1 MKNSVKKLS
10 IGIVC
15 SPWLGGSGVVGSE
28 LAQYLAKTNKYQV
41 VFIGVDFPFRMNKHN
56 IMFHKVSNVKH
67 ALFSS
72 PLNEASLTEGIVEAV
87 ILHKL
92 DLIHAHF
99 AIPFAYCALQAR
111 EILKQKGID
120 IKVVTT
126 LHGTDVLSLGQEVP
140 QIMKYVLEES
150 DRVTAVSNDL
160 AKRAKQIYACKK
172 QIEVIYN
179 FINFSTFPQ
188 KAIRPQLK
196 KKYASSNEKV
206 FVHISNFRPIKR
218 IGDCIKIF
226 SKVNKKMPAVL
237 LLIGEG
243 PEIENIKKQKETVR
257 NQDSIHFVGRVK
269 NPYSFLE
276 IADGLI
282 ITSEYESF
290 CLVGLEALAYGVPV
304 FSTNV
309 GGISEVITHDR
320 LGYLADVGDIDGLAS
335 HILTHFVD
343 EEKIH
348 SFTKEAYK
356 ASHEF
361 TAEKIIPGYE
371 AVYHQVVGT
380 NK

>member
-1 MKNSVKKLS
+1 MKHSFKKLS

-28 LAQYLAKTNKYQV
+28 LAQYLATTNKYTI
-41 VFIGVDFPFRMNKHN
+41 VFIGSELPFRMNKQN
-56 IMFHKVSNVKH
+56 IIFHKVANVKH

-72 PLNEASLTEGIVEAV
+72 PLNEAALIEGIVEAV
-87 ILHKL
+87 LSHKL
-92 DLIHAHF
+92 DIIHAHF
-99 AIPFAYCALQAR
+99 AIPFAYCALQAK
-111 EILKQKGID
+111 EILKRRGID

-140 QIMKYVLEES
+140 EIMKYVLAES
-150 DRVTAVSNDL
+150 DRVTAVSKDL
-160 AKRAKQIYACKK
+160 AQKAKEIYACRKP
-172 QIEVIYN
+172 IEVIYN

-196 KKYASSNEKV
+196 KKYALSNEKV

-226 SKVNKKMPAVL
+226 SKVNKKIPSVL

-243 PEIENIKKQKETVR
+243 PEVESIKKQKETVR

-309 GGISEVITHDR
+309 GGIPEVITHDK
-320 LGYLADVGDIDGLAS
+320 LGYLANVGDIDTLSS
-335 HILTHFVD
+335 HIITHFSD
-343 EEKIH
+343 TEKIH
-348 SFTKEAYK
+348 SFMKEAYK
-356 ASHEF
+356 TSHEF
-361 TAEKIIPGYE
+361 TAERIIPGYE
-371 AVYHQVVGT
+371 AIYHQLVEIQ
-380 NK
+380 K